1 MQRLP
6 TGYSVCILAVFTVLT
21 AAAVAGCSDTRP
33 TLSSQNFDSSGAT
46 TYTSAGMGPRGG
58 TSVDGAGPG
67 GPRNPSPCTRPPP
80 HNPAEPSRPQRV
92 RDVRRRGS
100 Q

>member
-6 TGYSVCILAVFTVLT
+6 TGYSGCILAVFTVLT

-46 TYTSAGMGPRGG
+46 TYTSEGMGTRGG
-58 TSVDGAGPG
+58 TNVDGAGPG
-67 GPRNPSPCTRPPP
+67 GPRDPYRYTRPPP
-80 HNPAEPSRPQRV
+80 YNPAVPSPPPGGAV
-92 RDVRRRGS
+92 R
-100 Q
+100 